1 MKCLRLSIRI
11 KVNGQYSQMAHYDIS
26 YSDIHYISKDRV
38 VLSSGDIYVS
48 ATDGKILLYWPRCSK
63 AG

>member
-11 KVNGQYSQMAHYDIS
+11 KVNGQYFHMAHYYVLTVI
-26 YSDIHYISKDRV
+26 ITKDRV
-38 VLSSGDIYVS
+38 VLSSADIYVS
-48 ATDGKILLYWPRCSK
+48 ATDGKTLLYWPRCSK

>member
-1 MKCLRLSIRI
+1 MKYLRLSIRM
-11 KVNGQYSQMAHYDIS
+11 KVNGQYFHMAHYYIFTV
-26 YSDIHYISKDRV
+26 IISKDRV

-48 ATDGKILLYWPRCSK
+48 ATGGKTLLYWPRCSK